1 MRAACPRPVPPEKI
15 VRRCASQTWHPHR
28 NFWSACNLPVR
39 SWPTTPPEHAHIAC
53 RSSIRRPHRQY
64 HELSPWWRTSTYVLP
79 SPQRLLRLRPSRSLK
94 LLCFLLCGRDDVGF
108 QATQQHRVIGVVK
121 GRDNLWVL
129 CQRIGKQSPFRLRP
143 EQEWSNRDGEQAWNN
158 GGQFLRNA
166 SRISEVG
173 NYETGYSLPKGK
185 VKLRP

>member
-1 MRAACPRPVPPEKI
+1 MGGTNGRLHDHITGKMAAFEGIGGRDRHAPPRY
-15 VRRCASQTWHPHR
+15 Q
-28 NFWSACNLPVR
+28 
-39 SWPTTPPEHAHIAC
+39 TPPANFATE
-53 RSSIRRPHRQY
+53 P
-64 HELSPWWRTSTYVLP
+64 TYVLP

-94 LLCFLLCGRDDVGF
+94 LACFLLCGRDDVGF

-166 SRISEVG
+166 PRISEVG
-173 NYETGYSLPKGK
+173 NYETGQVSKGGDGFSEIPISR
-185 VKLRP
+185 LLEIE